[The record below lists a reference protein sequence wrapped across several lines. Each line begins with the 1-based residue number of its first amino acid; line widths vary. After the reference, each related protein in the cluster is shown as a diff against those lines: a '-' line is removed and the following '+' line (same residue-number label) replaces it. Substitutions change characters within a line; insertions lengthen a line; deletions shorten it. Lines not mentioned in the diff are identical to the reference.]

1 MQMQKKNKPQ
11 ISMFDLAKKKKPNR
25 LIVDQP
31 TGSDDNSIITIHPNK
46 LDELRLFRGDVVL
59 LQGKR
64 KHTTVAVVLTDESCD
79 VAKIRMNKVVRKN
92 LRVRLGDIITL
103 RLEGMD
109 IPFGKRIHVLP
120 FGDSVERIAGD
131 GTSWYE
137 TFLKPYFVEAYRPIK
152 KGDTFTIHKAMNTIE
167 FKVVE
172 TDPAPFCI
180 VAQDTVIYAEGE
192 PLKREEEEEEAGA
205 NDVGYDDVGG
215 CSAQINNIREAVEL
229 PLRHPKLFRHL
240 GVRPP
245 QGVLLYGPPG
255 SGKTLIARAIANE
268 TGAFFFLINGPDI
281 MSKHSGESESNLR
294 KAFEEA
300 EKNAPSIIF
309 IDEIDCIAPKRD
321 KVSGEMER
329 RVVSQLLTLMDGM
342 HRCSSMRPVLVI
354 AATNRPNEIDLSL
367 RRFGRFDREIDLG
380 VPDENGRLEILMIH
394 SRNMKLDESVDL
406 ESIAR
411 ETHGFVGADL
421 AELCTEAAM
430 TCIREK
436 MDLIDIESDSIS
448 AEILDSLCVT
458 QDHFLMS
465 LGRGHSPSSLR
476 ESRVEIPDVTW
487 QDIGGLEDVKRGLQE
502 MVRYPVEYSD
512 KFDKFGMSPSK
523 GVLLYGPP
531 GCGKTLL
538 AKAIANEC
546 QVNFISVKGPELLN
560 MWFGQSE
567 ANVRNVFDKARQAA
581 PCILFFDELDSI
593 AQKRGG
599 RAHDAGG
606 APDRIMNQLLTEM
619 DGFADKKKNVFFI
632 GATNRPD
639 IIDTALI
646 RPGRL
651 DQLMY
656 IPMPDYE
663 SRLAILKAALRRS
676 PISSNVDLAF
686 LATKTH
692 NFSGADLTEICQAA
706 CKLAI
711 REDIAHETITERDES
726 NLDSEQEEFLP
737 ELLPRHFEEAVRNAR
752 KSVSDRDLA
761 QYQAFANSLHQSRGA
776 LTPAG
781 QSLSNFTFPHLHR
794 HDNSSQERGP
804 MAGEGAMDDDEDLY
818 S

>member
-1 MQMQKKNKPQ
+1 
-11 ISMFDLAKKKKPNR
+11 
-25 LIVDQP
+25 
-31 TGSDDNSIITIHPNK
+31 
-46 LDELRLFRGDVVL
+46 
-59 LQGKR
+59 
-64 KHTTVAVVLTDESCD
+64 
-79 VAKIRMNKVVRKN
+79 
-92 LRVRLGDIITL
+92 
-103 RLEGMD
+103 
-109 IPFGKRIHVLP
+109 
-120 FGDSVERIAGD
+120 
-131 GTSWYE
+131 
-137 TFLKPYFVEAYRPIK
+137 
-152 KGDTFTIHKAMNTIE
+152 
-167 FKVVE
+167 
-172 TDPAPFCI
+172 
-180 VAQDTVIYAEGE
+180 
-192 PLKREEEEEEAGA
+192 
-205 NDVGYDDVGG
+205 
-215 CSAQINNIREAVEL
+215 
-229 PLRHPKLFRHL
+229 
-240 GVRPP
+240 
-245 QGVLLYGPPG
+245 
-255 SGKTLIARAIANE
+255 
-268 TGAFFFLINGPDI
+268 
-281 MSKHSGESESNLR
+281 
-294 KAFEEA
+294 
-300 EKNAPSIIF
+300 
-309 IDEIDCIAPKRD
+309 
-321 KVSGEMER
+321 
-329 RVVSQLLTLMDGM
+329 
-342 HRCSSMRPVLVI
+342 
-354 AATNRPNEIDLSL
+354 
-367 RRFGRFDREIDLG
+367 
-380 VPDENGRLEILMIH
+380 
-394 SRNMKLDESVDL
+394 
-406 ESIAR
+406 
-411 ETHGFVGADL
+411 
-421 AELCTEAAM
+421 
-430 TCIREK
+430 